1 MSDDRTPIAVVVGA
15 GFAGIGAARE
25 LAKHGVRVVLVERN
39 DYHQFQPLL
48 YQVATAGLAR
58 SDVASSLRTLM
69 RRTELVDVK
78 AADVA
83 SVDPAERSVTALDGT
98 TFTGDY
104 LILAAGSQPNFFDT
118 AGADEHSIPLYSV
131 NDAERLR
138 TRVFAA
144 FDAAD
149 RDPSLVD
156 RGVVRFVVIGGGP
169 TGVEVAGALAELIHD
184 VLPHQYRGL
193 AVRSASVHL
202 VDHAPTLLGPFSDS
216 AHDYAAKILQRK
228 GVRLHLGTGVV
239 EVRPDKVVLSDGTAL
254 VTRTVIWA
262 GGVMAASLAERTGLP
277 VGRGGRLLVEHDLTV
292 DDAPGVYAVGDV
304 ANVPAPDGSPYPQ
317 LGSVALQSGQWAARN
332 VVADIRGHSRKPFH
346 YHDKGI
352 MAMIGRGAAVAEI
365 GEHRH
370 ELHGPVAFASWLG
383 VHAYLMS
390 GVRTRADAFISWGW
404 DYFSTNRAPAIVD
417 RSDARR
423 IDWGEDEDEPTTDAD
438 QADTADDGHRVTD
451 RAPGASPASPS
462 RTARP
467 AGRPA

>member
-1 MSDDRTPIAVVVGA
+1 MNDDRSPTAVVVGA

-39 DYHQFQPLL
+39 GYHQFQPLL

-69 RRTELVDVK
+69 RHHELVDVK
-78 AADVA
+78 AAEVA
-83 SVDPAERSVTALDGT
+83 SVDPVARSVTAVDGT

-104 LILAAGSQPNFFDT
+104 LILAAGSRPNFFDT

-156 RGVVRFVVIGGGP
+156 RGVIRFVVVGGGP
-169 TGVEVAGALAELIHD
+169 TGVEVAGALAELIQD

-202 VDHAPTLLGPFSDS
+202 VDHAHTLLGPFSDR
-216 AHDYAAKILQRK
+216 AHDYAAKVLQRK

-239 EVRPDKVVLSDGTAL
+239 EITPDKVVLSDGTVL
-254 VTRTVIWA
+254 TTRTVIWA

-277 VGRGGRLLVEHDLTV
+277 VGRGGRLVVEHDLTV
-292 DDAPGVYAVGDV
+292 DDVPGVYAVGDV
-304 ANVPAPDGSPYPQ
+304 ANVPAPDGTPYPQ
-317 LGSVALQSGQWAARN
+317 LGSVALQSGAWAADNIRA
-332 VVADIRGHSRKPFH
+332 VAAGKQAKPFH

-352 MAMIGRGAAVAEI
+352 MAMIGRGAAIAEV
-365 GEHRH
+365 GAHRH
-370 ELHGPVAFASWLG
+370 ELHGVVAFSAWLG
-383 VHAYLMS
+383 VHSALML
-390 GVRTRADAFISWGW
+390 GVRNRIDAFVAWGWDNFSSSRGPQVLDRADA
-404 DYFSTNRAPAIVD
+404 AQ
-417 RSDARR
+417 
-423 IDWGEDEDEPTTDAD
+423 IDWDE
-438 QADTADDGHRVTD
+438 D
-451 RAPGASPASPS
+451 RAPSPS
-462 RTARP
+462 P
-467 AGRPA
+467 